1 MSPATPV
8 VGELSPT
15 EFVAR
20 RAAGEDLFLLDVRE
34 PAELVAASVAGAIH
48 IPMGEVP
55 ARLAELPRDREVVV
69 MCHAGGRSL
78 RVAHFLAAQGFAPVQ
93 NLAGGIMAWADELGL
108 DQSP

>member
-1 MSPATPV
+1 MPPASPA

-15 EFVAR
+15 EFAAR
-20 RAAGEDLFLLDVRE
+20 RAAGDNLFLLDVRE
-34 PAELVAASVAGAIH
+34 PGELVAASVAGAVH

-78 RVAHFLAAQGFAPVQ
+78 RVAHFLASQGFGPVH

-108 DQSP
+108 DQSC